1 MGKAGNLFVNNKD
14 AWLTWGMTL
23 DSKALTALMT
33 PPGMKENIRITSRCM
48 DGSQVIRGNARVAS
62 RSVTLTVQI
71 SAKTKEAF
79 LARYASFC
87 EELKTG
93 FLDIRTGYQPGVVYK
108 MEYNSCSQFSEYVL
122 EAAKFT
128 LKLTENN
135 PNDRSL

>member
-1 MGKAGNLFVNNKD
+1 MAKTGKLFINGKD
-14 AWLTWGMTL
+14 AWTTWGMTL
-23 DSKALTALMT
+23 ESKALTALMT
-33 PPGMKENIRITSRCM
+33 PAGMKENIKNASRNM
-48 DGSQVIRGNARVAS
+48 HGTQVIKSNARLAA
-62 RSVTLTVQI
+62 RTVTMTVQI
-71 SAKTKEAF
+71 TAKTKEAF

-108 MEYNSCSQFSEYVL
+108 MEYNSCTQFSEYVL

-135 PNDRSL
+135 PDDRS